1 MARASATMSA
11 LPSAT
16 IASACAGVMI
26 RPTTRVAMPASFL
39 TRSAIGTL

>member
-1 MARASATMSA
+1 MPRASATMSA

-16 IASACAGVMI
+16 MASACAGVTI
-26 RPTTRVAMPASFL
+26 SPTTRVAMPASRL